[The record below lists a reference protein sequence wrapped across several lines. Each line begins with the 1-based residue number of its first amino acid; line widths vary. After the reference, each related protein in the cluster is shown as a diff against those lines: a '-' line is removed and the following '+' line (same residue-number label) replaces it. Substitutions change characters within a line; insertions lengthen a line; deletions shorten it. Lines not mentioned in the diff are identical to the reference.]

1 MSHQTAPESIRRTAL
16 VAVVS
21 LLVGSAGMYLWL
33 GQGNQPREQPEPRA
47 AAPGPPPT
55 TSADGAG
62 VTLSAEAIRR
72 AGIVVAAVETA
83 AGTTRLRLPAVI
95 EANGYA
101 EVVVTPLVAGRVT
114 RVAVEL
120 GQEVTEGQV
129 LAEVFS
135 PELSEVQARYL
146 TMKSEFDAAH
156 ERLRR
161 TERLVEIGAASRQEL
176 ERVRAEHTTHATD
189 VETARARLRLLGA
202 SPAEIA
208 ALETAPDL
216 TANVR
221 VRAPRAGVVVDRL
234 ANVGLNVDL
243 STPLFRV
250 VDLATVWVI
259 ADLHEREF
267 ARVQVGSAAD
277 VSTSDRAGSV
287 TRGRVAY
294 IDPQVRPETRT
305 ARVRIELPNPG
316 RRLRLGMYADVVIEG
331 VTVAGP
337 VVPRTAVQT
346 IGGRQ
351 VVYVADV
358 AVPGRFVARD
368 VTVGEAAGDRVPVRS
383 GLAAGDRVVVEGSF
397 FLRAE
402 AERSGQAAA
411 GADPHAAHGS
421 STAPAA
427 PPVAPAGP
435 SPSRSSSQ
443 PGPEA
448 RTVMVA
454 AGFEPARLT
463 VPAGVPLQLTFIRTT
478 DATCA
483 TEVVIPDL
491 KLRRAL
497 PLNQPVIVEIPARPA
512 GELAFACGMDML
524 KGTIVVAAR

>member
-1 MSHQTAPESIRRTAL
+1 
-16 VAVVS
+16 
-21 LLVGSAGMYLWL
+21 
-33 GQGNQPREQPEPRA
+33 
-47 AAPGPPPT
+47 
-55 TSADGAG
+55 
-62 VTLSAEAIRR
+62 
-72 AGIVVAAVETA
+72 
-83 AGTTRLRLPAVI
+83 
-95 EANGYA
+95 
-101 EVVVTPLVAGRVT
+101 
-114 RVAVEL
+114 
-120 GQEVTEGQV
+120 
-129 LAEVFS
+129 
-135 PELSEVQARYL
+135 
-146 TMKSEFDAAH
+146 
-156 ERLRR
+156 
-161 TERLVEIGAASRQEL
+161 
-176 ERVRAEHTTHATD
+176 
-189 VETARARLRLLGA
+189 
-202 SPAEIA
+202 
-208 ALETAPDL
+208 
-216 TANVR
+216 
-221 VRAPRAGVVVDRL
+221 
-234 ANVGLNVDL
+234 
-243 STPLFRV
+243 
-250 VDLATVWVI
+250 
-259 ADLHEREF
+259 
-267 ARVQVGSAAD
+267 
-277 VSTSDRAGSV
+277 
-287 TRGRVAY
+287 
-294 IDPQVRPETRT
+294 
-305 ARVRIELPNPG
+305 
-316 RRLRLGMYADVVIEG
+316 MYADVVIEG

>member
-1 MSHQTAPESIRRTAL
+1 
-16 VAVVS
+16 
-21 LLVGSAGMYLWL
+21 MYLWL
-33 GQGNQPREQPEPRA
+33 GPGDQPRDRSEPQA
-47 AAPGPPPT
+47 AVQGPT
-55 TSADGAG
+55 LATGTDGAS

-72 AGIVVAAVETA
+72 AGIVVSAVEIA
-83 AGTTRLRLPAVI
+83 AGTTRLRLPAVV
-95 EANGYA
+95 EPNGYA

-120 GQEVTEGQV
+120 GQAVTEGQV

-146 TMKSEFDAAH
+146 TMMSEFDAAH

-202 SPAEIA
+202 SAEEIA

-216 TANVR
+216 TATVR

-243 STPLFRV
+243 SSPLFRV
-250 VDLATVWVI
+250 VDLAPVWVI

-267 ARVQVGSAAD
+267 ARVQVGSVAD
-277 VSTSDRAGSV
+277 VSTSDRPGSV
-287 TRGRVAY
+287 TRGRVTY
-294 IDPQVRPETRT
+294 IDPQMRAETRT

-331 VTVAGP
+331 VTLAGP

-351 VVYVADV
+351 VVYVADA

-368 VTVGEAAGDRVPVRS
+368 VTIGEAAGDRVPVRS

-402 AERSGQAAA
+402 AERSGQAGVAP
-411 GADPHAAHGS
+411 GPHATHGPL
-421 STAPAA
+421 TAPATS
-427 PPVAPAGP
+427 PAASPDPSGP
-435 SPSRSSSQ
+435 TSRV
-443 PGPEA
+443 GPEA
-448 RTVMVA
+448 RTVTVA
-454 AGFEPARLT
+454 AAFEPARVT

-483 TEVVIPDL
+483 TEIVIPDL
-491 KLRRAL
+491 EIRQAL
-497 PLNQPVIVEIPARPA
+497 PLNQKVTVEIPARAA